1 MFITVSLTNRLIL
14 HKISATLAIV
24 LAVALIS
31 QKIILELNKN
41 SQLRNMNTSSLV
53 NVLHST
59 DKNILYKVSK

>member
-14 HKISATLAIV
+14 HKISATLVIV
-24 LAVALIS
+24 LTVALIS

>member
-24 LAVALIS
+24 LTVALIS

>member
-24 LAVALIS
+24 LTVALIS

-53 NVLHST
+53 NVLHNT

>member
-14 HKISATLAIV
+14 HKISATLAIG
-24 LAVALIS
+24 LTVALIS